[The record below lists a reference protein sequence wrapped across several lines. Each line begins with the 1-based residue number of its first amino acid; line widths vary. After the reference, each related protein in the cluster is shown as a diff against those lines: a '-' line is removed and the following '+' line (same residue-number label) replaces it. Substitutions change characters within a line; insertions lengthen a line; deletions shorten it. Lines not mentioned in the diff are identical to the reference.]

1 MSMSKLVYE
10 VASLLFSWCFH
21 EVPDK
26 DVVKDKQKEMIL
38 SHFTLSVVAFATT
51 SYISKV

>member
-1 MSMSKLVYE
+1 MSKLVYE

-26 DVVKDKQKEMIL
+26 DVVKDKQKEMVL

-51 SYISKV
+51 SYISNV